1 MSVGLT
7 RKDLPPSTLALLAH
21 LFASAGQSMLIY
33 MSRVNGGFAYD
44 ASSVVCLQEGFK
56 LLLAITNEVNEIR
69 SRPRASQCGDWC
81 AANLLPGFMAA
92 LHSNLVFLAH
102 LYVSPPMFHLLSL
115 CRVSVTGVLF
125 RFVFQQELSVLQW
138 ISLVQL
144 SLAIAGTCHID
155 AHSAADRTSEP
166 DADWLTVMSLMLIL
180 AACSSLSSA
189 HLLLRNQTH
198 DPHLH
203 LSAFL
208 SSLMLY
214 ATLGTKRPL
223 EGYNLPVYLL
233 IITNSLMGA
242 VLGRK
247 PPLGFQLLGTVGSLM
262 LAIGLS
268 WLLSDF
274 NGGGNF
280 WRATLLSI
288 SALGLYYG
296 DPKALYRSDAE
307 LMPFG
312 RRHAR
317 QELPKMV

>member
-1 MSVGLT
+1 MSVGLN
-7 RKDLPPSTLALLAH
+7 RKDLPASTLALFAQ
-21 LFASAGQSMLIY
+21 LFASGQSVLIY

-56 LLLAITNEVNEIR
+56 LLLAITNEVREIR
-69 SRPRASQCGDWC
+69 PTASWC
-81 AANLLPGFMAA
+81 TANLLPGFMAA

-125 RFVFQQELSVLQW
+125 RFVLRQELSVLQW
-138 ISLVQL
+138 ISLAQL
-144 SLAIAGTCHID
+144 SLAIAGSSHID
-155 AHSAADRTSEP
+155 AHSGADRTSDP
-166 DADWLTVMSLMLIL
+166 DEEWLTVMSLMLIL
-180 AACSSLSSA
+180 AACASLSSA
-189 HLLLRNQTH
+189 QLLLRNQTQ
-198 DPHLH
+198 DLHLH

-214 ATLGTKRPL
+214 ATLGTQRPL

-233 IITNSLMGA
+233 IITNSLVGA
-242 VLGRK
+242 VLGRF

-268 WLLSDF
+268 WLLLDF

-280 WRATLLSI
+280 WRAALLSI

-296 DPKALYRSDAE
+296 DPKALFRSDAE

-317 QELPKMV
+317 REELPKMV